1 MDLKLAGKLALVT
14 GSTAGIGFA
23 IARLLA
29 IEGAH
34 VYLDGRTQERVDTAV
49 AEIRRHCPA
58 DCWPETNLFRLA
70 RSHGIRGDA
79 VSRQFYCHSSRET
92 F

>member
-1 MDLKLAGKLALVT
+1 V
-14 GSTAGIGFA
+14 GIGFA

-29 IEGAH
+29 IDAAD
-34 VYLDGRTQERVDTAV
+34 VYLNGRTQERVDTAV

-58 DCWPETNLFRLA
+58 DRWLETTLFRLS

-79 VSRQFYCHSSRET
+79 VPPIL
-92 F
+92 

>member
-1 MDLKLAGKLALVT
+1 MDLKLAAKLALVT

-34 VYLDGRTQERVDTAV
+34 VYLNGRTQKRVDTAV
-49 AEIRRHCPA
+49 AEIPTA
-58 DCWPETNLFRLA
+58 LPGGLLA
-70 RSHGIRGDA
+70 RNESLSVGPEPRH
-79 VSRQFYCHSSRET
+79 SR
-92 F
+92 

>member
-1 MDLKLAGKLALVT
+1 VDLRLAGKPALVT

-49 AEIRRHCPA
+49 TEIRRHCPA

-79 VSRQFYCHSSRET
+79 VSRQLYCHSSRET